1 MEFQNTIAYGNFIAN
16 GGVFPI
22 GEGGEE
28 FRPFESPEFIPTAQ
42 VSKNIVVGSADTFKV
57 KVKQNGVYFVD
68 FSFIATGGEGR
79 VYSLAPFVN
88 NTIYNNSAGT
98 GMIIK
103 FYQQPS
109 DQKYE
114 VSVNGIFLLNRN
126 DLLEYKLQV
135 NSVGEPELQILG
147 VKMNIYNL
155 NQRGIH

>member
-1 MEFQNTIAYGNFIAN
+1 MEFQNTIAYGNFIAT
-16 GGVFPI
+16 GGTFPI

-28 FRPFESPEFIPTAQ
+28 FMPFEGADFLPTAQ
-42 VSKNIVVGSADTFKV
+42 VSKNIVVGSNSTFKV

-68 FSFIATGGEGR
+68 FSFIAFGGESR
-79 VYSLAPFVN
+79 VYALQPFVN
-88 NTIYNNSAGT
+88 NVAYNTSFGT

-109 DQKYE
+109 NQKYE
-114 VSVNGIFLLNRN
+114 VSVNGIFFLNRD